1 MKRVISLVSVFCFAA
16 VLSGCGGGSVE
27 NSSVPSETDP
37 TGDVS
42 GDLEAAGMTDEDY
55 QKALQEEANK
65 AQ

>member
-1 MKRVISLVSVFCFAA
+1 MKRVISWVTVVCFAA

-27 NSSVPSETDP
+27 NTSVPSETDP

-42 GDLEAAGMTDEDY
+42 GDLEAAGMTEADY
-55 QKALQEEANK
+55 QKAMQEEAQK